1 MSVGGSIE
9 SLTLDGRTFSV
20 AADAD
25 TTRNLGGTDNEV
37 EMNGDGTYRIVKT
50 RVAAKIDGITVAIDD
65 AREDAEYLQELK
77 DRKEGFPYSIT
88 YASGEIYQGTGTIVG
103 ETGISSQN
111 ATASITIS
119 GSALTK
125 Q

>member
-50 RVAAKIDGITVAIDD
+50 RVAAKIDGKPLQLMTRARMQNTCKSLKIEKRVFLIRLHTQAVRFIK
-65 AREDAEYLQELK
+65 AREPLWGKREFLAKTRPPQLRLLVQL
-77 DRKEGFPYSIT
+77 
-88 YASGEIYQGTGTIVG
+88 
-103 ETGISSQN
+103 
-111 ATASITIS
+111 
-119 GSALTK
+119 
-125 Q
+125 

>member
-25 TTRNLGGTDNEV
+25 STRNLGGTDNEI

-50 RVAAKIDGITVAIDD
+50 RVPSKLDGITVAIDD
-65 AREDAEYLQELK
+65 VRGDAEYLQELK

-88 YASGEIYQGTGTIVG
+88 YASGVIYQGTGTIVG

>member
-25 TTRNLGGTDNEV
+25 STRNLGGTDNEV
-37 EMNGDGTYRIVKT
+37 EMNGDGTWRMIKS
-50 RVAAKIDGITVAIDD
+50 RVPSKIDGLTIAIDD
-65 AREDAEYLQELK
+65 TLEDAEYLQELK
-77 DRKEGFPYSIT
+77 NRKVGFPYSIT

>member
-1 MSVGGSIE
+1 MSVGGSVE

-25 TTRNLGGTDNEV
+25 TTRNLGGTDNEI

-50 RVAAKIDGITVAIDD
+50 RVPSKVDGVTLSIDD
-65 AREDAEYLQELK
+65 SRGDAEYLQELK
-77 DRKEGFPYSIT
+77 DKKDGFPFSIT
-88 YASGEIYQGTGTIVG
+88 YASGVIYQGTGTIVG

-111 ATASITIS
+111 STASITIS
-119 GSALTK
+119 GSKLTK